1 MSGELAGRT
10 GVVTGGGRGIG
21 LEIARR
27 CIGAGARVALFEQ
40 DRDLGEGAAR
50 ELGADT
56 LALQVDVS
64 DEESVERAV
73 GEVVERA
80 GALDFLVNNA
90 GIRHQTPFD
99 EETVD
104 TWRRTIDVNLTGS
117 FICSRAAVRVMLA
130 AGGGKIVNIASI
142 AGRLALRERA
152 AYNASKAGVM
162 GLTRSIAVELG
173 GRGIYCNA
181 VAPGLIETPL
191 SAHYFRDET
200 MRNIIVT
207 NTPLGRWG
215 QGNEVAE
222 AVVFLCS
229 AASDF
234 VQGET
239 LYVDGG
245 WNAGKGY

>member
-40 DRDLGEGAAR
+40 DRGLADSAAQ

-64 DEESVERAV
+64 DEEGVDSAM
-73 GEVVERA
+73 GEVVEEA

-99 EETVD
+99 EHALDV
-104 TWRRTIDVNLTGS
+104 WRRTIDVNLTGP
-117 FICSRAAVRVMLA
+117 FICSRAAVRVMLGG
-130 AGGGKIVNIASI
+130 GGGKIVNIGSI
-142 AGRLALRERA
+142 AGRLALRQRA
-152 AYNASKAGVM
+152 AYNASKAGVV

-173 GRGIYCNA
+173 ARGIYCNA

-191 SAHYFRDET
+191 SAPYFRDET

-215 QGNEVAE
+215 QGIEVAE

>member
-1 MSGELAGRT
+1 MSGELSGQT
-10 GVVTGGGRGIG
+10 GVVTGAGRGIG

-40 DRDLGEGAAR
+40 DHALAESAAE

-56 LALQVDVS
+56 MALQVDVS
-64 DEESVERAV
+64 DEQVV
-73 GEVVERA
+73 GEAMGAVVEEA
-80 GALDFLVNNA
+80 GALHFLVNNA
-90 GIRHQTPFD
+90 GVRHQTPFA
-99 EETVD
+99 EEEVD
-104 TWRRTIDVNLTGS
+104 AWRRTIDVNLTGS
-117 FICSRAAVRVMLA
+117 FICCRAAVRLMLA
-130 AGGGKIVNIASI
+130 GDGGKIVNLASI

-173 GRGIYCNA
+173 ARGIYCNA

-191 SAHYFRDET
+191 SAPYFRDET

-215 QGNEVAE
+215 QGIEVAE

-229 AASDF
+229 SASDF

-239 LYVDGG
+239 LFVDGG